1 MQKQLPKMCLSL
13 YRLIDLG
20 YMFLMFF
27 EIEDH
32 HPWSGNDLLA
42 RTSKGTWG
50 FMEACL

>member
-1 MQKQLPKMCLSL
+1 MCLSL